1 MRTRIDCCPARSC
14 SCILRNNFNIAQG
27 RRFTFVITIKSLL
40 VSDSMAQLHD
50 ISQYLW
56 FVVFYFT
63 LAEKLCAIFFH
74 FKANNKLLLYS
85 RKKGISHHY
94 HNNTNDVKV
103 MSVETNL
110 NLFLK
115 HHICADDFTS
125 LPVTSD
131 ALVMNPN
138 CTKCLSY
145 RLFSAAY

>member
-1 MRTRIDCCPARSC
+1 MPYS
-14 SCILRNNFNIAQG
+14 F
-27 RRFTFVITIKSLL
+27 
-40 VSDSMAQLHD
+40 
-50 ISQYLW
+50 ISRLIINY
-56 FVVFYFT
+56 YYIH
-63 LAEKLCAIFFH
+63 A
-74 FKANNKLLLYS
+74 
-85 RKKGISHHY
+85 KKGISHHY

-103 MSVETNL
+103 MSAETNL